1 MKLLTLQQIQK
12 ALTSVKA
19 LISEILT
26 DTVEALTE
34 LETKIPSRVSELEN
48 DSGYLT
54 SSTANTTYEL
64 KQSKNVMS
72 LVGSDGKTTTATI
85 TPDDVGAVK
94 KSGDTMT
101 GALTATS
108 FNGNWN
114 GRNYANTVGCVPVQI
129 SYSSTA
135 TNNEGTTFHDYMT
148 QVNAKLKEYGVSSDS
163 HCIITKAKHWNWTGI
178 GTGSHWGMDIAY
190 GQNNSNGNKWNDGT
204 ILSIISGRFTLLTY
218 QYDTSSKQFKITG
231 SQNFSSEI
239 ADLKKSVKT
248 VVYQSAEPTSGLV
261 NNLVWIG

>member
-19 LISEILT
+19 LISEVLT
-26 DTVEALTE
+26 NTIEALTE
-34 LETKIPSRVSELEN
+34 LENKIPSKVSELEN

-129 SYSSTA
+129 GYSADS
-135 TNNEGTTFHDYMT
+135 NNAGTSFHDYMT
-148 QVNAKLKEYGVSSDS
+148 QVNAKVKEYGISADS
-163 HCIITKAKHWNWTGI
+163 HCVITKTKHWNWTGLVN
-178 GTGSHWGMDIAY
+178 SSWGMDIVY
-190 GQNNSNGNKWNDGT
+190 GQNTNNGFNWNDGM
-204 ILSIISGRFTLLTY
+204 ILHISGNQLAKLAY
-218 QYDTSSKQFKITG
+218 GYDTTAKQFKITACE
-231 SQNFSSEI
+231 NISSTLT
-239 ADLKKSVKT
+239 DLKNSVKT
-248 VVYQSAEPTSGLV
+248 VVYQSTEPTSGLV
-261 NNLVWIG
+261 NYLVWTG